1 MSIFYVLP
9 PPFQVFLEVESVVA
23 AAELSPEVLVLVAEP
38 EVASVVAEPEVV
50 FVAVVSVAEPPVSV
64 DIAVAFVALVPAA
77 VVVGE
82 VDSSGRPKFPAV
94 PNVDHFANSSSSV
107 EVVGEVSVHSSTGA
121 RTNHGLCS
129 SPSNLDPHQNRN
141 VGQFYNNSSF
151 GYDKVSDTNDLP
163 IDATTN
169 HSRKRGLHQCQE
181 KHRHSSQVSL
191 SHLEVRQIK

>member
-1 MSIFYVLP
+1 MFSL
-9 PPFQVFLEVESVVA
+9 PFQVFLEVESVVAAELSPEVLVLVAGSEVASVVAEPEVFALVFA

-94 PNVDHFANSSSSV
+94 PMSIILPTLPVLLKSLVRYPFIV
-107 EVVGEVSVHSSTGA
+107 PPVPVPITVSVVALQPGST
-121 RTNHGLCS
+121 S
-129 SPSNLDPHQNRN
+129 
-141 VGQFYNNSSF
+141 
-151 GYDKVSDTNDLP
+151 K
-163 IDATTN
+163 
-169 HSRKRGLHQCQE
+169 
-181 KHRHSSQVSL
+181 
-191 SHLEVRQIK
+191 